1 MSDLQKSGVSVEPK
15 TGKCPAANEKS
26 NQKPDEKQASNFTAE
41 AFNKNILAVSR
52 VQNEQW
58 LTK

>member
-52 VQNEQW
+52 VQNEQ
-58 LTK
+58 